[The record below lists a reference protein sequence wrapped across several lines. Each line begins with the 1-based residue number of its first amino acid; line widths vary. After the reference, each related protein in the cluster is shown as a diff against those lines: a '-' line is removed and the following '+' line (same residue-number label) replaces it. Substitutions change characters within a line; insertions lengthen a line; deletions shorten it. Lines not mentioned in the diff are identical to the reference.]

1 MSVLGSLFPVQS
13 VGHLERGTENVP
25 LWLLSPGPIYVTRAD
40 LFGPVLSSFVP
51 SSGAPFSCQRRRLPG
66 SGIYICSSTW
76 LSNPP
81 YQIARPP
88 RTLHKTGLPPPSSL
102 LQVQHAFLFQ
112 TLFISKAPR
121 A

>member
-1 MSVLGSLFPVQS
+1 MSVLGSLFPAQS
-13 VGHLERGTENVP
+13 VGHLEQGTENVP
-25 LWLLSPGPIYVTRAD
+25 LWLLSLGPICVTRAD

-81 YQIARPP
+81 YQITRSLERYIRLAFRL
-88 RTLHKTGLPPPSSL
+88 RLHSSKFNMPSS
-102 LQVQHAFLFQ
+102 
-112 TLFISKAPR
+112 SKR
-121 A
+121 SL